1 MRKIDIYFSPLDCLF
16 SLHWGKIGLLGA
28 IKTIWYLVT
37 IPEVSQGLLTK
48 KHAWNFFF
56 KHLQVCNFL
65 YNYLFPCLKKWS
77 EFLDPIDIKEKTG
90 EMLSLCRHIQR
101 KTYKGY
107 VGGETIKWMNYL
119 PILEKETAIHSSIPS
134 WKIPWTEK
142 QLGDWTTI

>member
-1 MRKIDIYFSPLDCLF
+1 MVSSYHPRSESGTINQEACLE
-16 SLHWGKIGLLGA
+16 L
-28 IKTIWYLVT
+28 
-37 IPEVSQGLLTK
+37 
-48 KHAWNFFF
+48 FF

-65 YNYLFPCLKKWS
+65 YNNLFPCFKKWS

-142 QLGDWTTI
+142 QLGD